1 MKTSMKNKEW
11 LIENIDGFKENTAQ
25 YFIDQFSEDYIT
37 KDIHCNAFWYLG
49 STEKLQSF
57 GYQ

>member
-37 KDIHCNAFWYLG
+37 KDIHCNAFWYL
-49 STEKLQSF
+49 
-57 GYQ
+57 